1 MSRRWVADASPIILL
16 AKAGRPGLLSAPA
29 QDLLVPKVVA
39 EEIRQGPPEDPA
51 REWLEEVGE
60 RFVEATNP
68 VEPEIA
74 AWDLGQ
80 GESRVLSS
88 ACRREGWTAVV
99 DDGAARRCAQGLG
112 VPTVGTLGVLVV
124 AKKEGR
130 LDKVEPAI
138 EQLRRAGLHV
148 GDAVVEQILR
158 MAGES

>member
-16 AKAGRPGLLSAPA
+16 AKAGRPGLLSAPTE
-29 QDLLVPKVVA
+29 DLLVPAVVA
-39 EEIRQGPPEDPA
+39 EEVRQGPPEDPA
-51 REWLEEVGE
+51 REWLGEVGD
-60 RFVEATNP
+60 RFVEATGP
-68 VEPEIA
+68 VESEIA
-74 AWDLGQ
+74 AWDLGR
-80 GESRVLSS
+80 GESRVLSV
-88 ACRREGWTAVV
+88 ACRREEWTAVV

-138 EQLRRAGLHV
+138 EELRRAGLHV
-148 GDAVVEQILR
+148 GDAVVEQVLR